1 MTTIALERPRQQQ
14 VEHQR
19 IPLWRV
25 SRVELRKMFDTR
37 SGFWLMASIV
47 IAALVATAAVIL
59 FEPAAGL
66 TYYTYAKAIGFP
78 MTVILPIIAVLSIT
92 GEWSQRTGLTTFTL
106 VPHRNRVIA
115 AKVLASVT
123 VGAASML
130 FALAVGAAGTL
141 VGTAITGTDPVWDVT
156 VARALQI
163 VLGGLMCLLTGTM
176 LGLLFRSSPIALVA
190 YFVYSLL
197 LPTVFGVLATTQNTF
212 RDIRPWVD
220 LNLTQGLLFDSSLT
234 VEQWAHLG
242 VTASIWLV
250 LPALLA
256 LHLVTRSEVR

>member
-1 MTTIALERPRQQQ
+1 MTTIAVERSQEQQ

-59 FEPAAGL
+59 FEPAADL
-66 TYYTYAKAIGFP
+66 TYYTYATAIGFP

-130 FALAVGAAGTL
+130 FALAVGAAGNL
-141 VGTAITGTDPVWDVT
+141 VGTAITGTEQVWDVT

-220 LNLTQGLLFDSSLT
+220 LNLTQHQLFESSLT

-250 LPALLA
+250 LPTLLA